1 MFSPSTACG
10 FEGESLSSLIMKYR
24 LILCSA
30 WLLCACG
37 THLPNEVPTDKVT
50 VSEVKKNFTLLNPI
64 QLAADGNL
72 LWISDG
78 GAKNLVWVLDMTTGD
93 SIAAFLRAG
102 NGPGESR
109 PVIDLKLD
117 GDQINLF
124 SRSMIPD
131 LFRGNRAAILES
143 NGKTLKPIFR
153 FSPGTDRVLRLS
165 DTTFLT
171 SGNFEKGR
179 FRWIN
184 ILHPDS
190 VIYTGTFPDYWGEER
205 SIPAAAKNR
214 FHYARL
220 FRHSGDNLIAVST
233 PYVLSLFKPSAQGVE
248 LVKDTLL
255 AEYQYDYQNEGMV
268 RMSKKREHVVN
279 GSSTATANDRHIY
292 LLFDTRTGAASNDDA
307 YPMIQV
313 YDWHLKHIRN
323 IDPGCKLSALTVD
336 ADDRYLYALTDLGND
351 NGPKIVKVAL

>member
-1 MFSPSTACG
+1 
-10 FEGESLSSLIMKYR
+10 MKYR
-24 LILCSA
+24 LILCSV
-30 WLLCACG
+30 WLFCACG
-37 THLPNEVPTDKVT
+37 THRPNEVPTDQVAI
-50 VSEVKKNFTLLNPI
+50 SEVSKNFTLLNPI

-78 GAKNLVWVLDMTTGD
+78 GAKNMVWVLDMTTGD
-93 SIAAFLRAG
+93 SIAAFLRTG

-117 GDQINLF
+117 SVRIDLF

-131 LFRGNRAAILES
+131 LFQGDKAAILAS
-143 NGKTLKPIFR
+143 NGKTLKPVFR

-171 SGNFEKGR
+171 SGSFEEGR
-179 FRWIN
+179 FRWVD

-190 VIYTGTFPDYWGEER
+190 VIYTGTFPDYWSEER
-205 SIPAAAKNR
+205 SIPIAAKNR

-220 FRHSGDNLIAVST
+220 FRHSGNALIAVST

-248 LVKDTLL
+248 WVKDTLL
-255 AEYQYDYQNEGMV
+255 AEYQYDYQNEGTV
-268 RMSKKREHVVN
+268 RMSKKREHIVN
-279 GSSTATANDRHIY
+279 GCRTATANDRHIY
-292 LLFDTRTGAASNDDA
+292 LLFDTRTGSVPDDET

-313 YDWHLKHIRN
+313 YDWQLKHIRN
-323 IDPGCKLSALTVD
+323 IDPGCELSALTVD

-351 NGPKIVKVAL
+351 NGPKIVKMAL